1 MSDPL
6 ADLMTIDRMVHEP
19 ARLVI
24 LVVLNACVKAD
35 FKYLQAATRMGKS
48 NLSLHLSKLEE
59 AGLIEIE
66 KVFVRKKGQ
75 TWVRLSKAGRV
86 AMREHQRRLRRAW
99 NANKPWWRRVLSG
112 YPPDA

>member
-1 MSDPL
+1 MSEPL
-6 ADLMTIDRMVHEP
+6 ADIMTIDRMVHEP
-19 ARLVI
+19 ARLTI
-24 LVVLNACVKAD
+24 LIVLNACVKAD
-35 FKYLQAATRMGKS
+35 FTFLQAITGMSKS

-75 TWVRLSKAGRV
+75 TWARLSKAGRA

-99 NANKPWWRRVLSG
+99 NAKKPWWRRVLSG
-112 YPPDA
+112 YPPSE